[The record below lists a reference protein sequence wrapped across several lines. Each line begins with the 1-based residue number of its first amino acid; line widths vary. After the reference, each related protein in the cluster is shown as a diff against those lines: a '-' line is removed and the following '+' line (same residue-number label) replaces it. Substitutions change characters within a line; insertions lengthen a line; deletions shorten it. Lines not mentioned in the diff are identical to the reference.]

1 MSEHLFRMRINF
13 ENVGIDLQIAIT
25 QDRIPPCDVLPF
37 EKNSTVKDPILSRQ
51 RIKCKTWA

>member
-51 RIKCKTWA
+51 RIKCKT